1 MISNRWTSLK
11 RVPKLGLN
19 ESTGEITMA
28 TANPVSLYQDTN
40 LAGFLKVANNAPV
53 LSAEHEAR
61 LARKF
66 RDNEDVDA
74 ARELVVSQLRHVIHV
89 AKGFTGYGLPVSDL
103 IQEGNIGLMKAVK
116 NFDPERGIRLVS
128 YAVHWIKAEIYE
140 YVLKNWKI
148 VKVATTKAQ
157 RKLFF
162 NLRKSRKS
170 LSAMTEQETQDLAS
184 NLDVPVKTVREME
197 LRMTSSDVA
206 FDGID
211 SDDDDF
217 VTSPSGYLPDMRF
230 NPEELAMKTETSDN
244 NRNALYDAIADLD
257 DRSKDIL
264 QRRWL
269 SDKKATLHELAAEYN
284 ISAERIRQIEK
295 RAMQKMKGQLAA

>member
-1 MISNRWTSLK
+1 M
-11 RVPKLGLN
+11 
-19 ESTGEITMA
+19 
-28 TANPVSLYQDTN
+28 ANPVSLPQDTN
-40 LAGFLKVANNAPV
+40 LAGFLKVANSAPV
-53 LSAEHEAR
+53 LNAEQEAS

-66 RDNEDVDA
+66 RDDEDVYA
-74 ARELVVSQLRHVIHV
+74 ARDLVLSQLRNVIHV

-140 YVLKNWKI
+140 YVLKNWKM

-170 LSAMTEQETQDLAS
+170 LSAMTEQETQNLAS

-197 LRMTSSDVA
+197 IRMTSSDVA
-206 FDGID
+206 FDGVD

-217 VTSPSGYLPDMRF
+217 VTSPSGYLPDMRY
-230 NPEELAMKTETSDN
+230 NPEELVMKTETSDN
-244 NRNALYDAIADLD
+244 NRDALYNAIADLD
-257 DRSKDIL
+257 DRSKEIL
-264 QRRWL
+264 KRRWL
-269 SDKKATLHELAAEYN
+269 SDSKATLHELAAEYN
-284 ISAERIRQIEK
+284 VSAERIRQIEK
-295 RAMQKMKGQLAA
+295 RAMEKMKGQLAA

>member
-1 MISNRWTSLK
+1 MTKKPIAIY
-11 RVPKLGLN
+11 LN
-19 ESTGEITMA
+19 
-28 TANPVSLYQDTN
+28 QDSN
-40 LAGFLKVANNAPV
+40 LASFLQVANNAPV
-53 LSAEHEAR
+53 LTAEHEAT
-61 LARKF
+61 LARRF
-66 RDNEDVDA
+66 RDKQDVEA
-74 ARELVVSQLRHVIHV
+74 ARELVVSHLRHVIHV
-89 AKGFTGYGLPVSDL
+89 AKGFTGYGLPVADL

-170 LSAMTEQETQDLAS
+170 LNAMTEQETLDLAKK
-184 NLDVPVKTVREME
+184 LDVPVKTVRDME
-197 LRMTSSDVA
+197 QRMTSSDVA

-211 SDDDDF
+211 TDDDEF
-217 VTSPSGYLPDMRF
+217 SASPAGYLPDMRY
-230 NPEELAMKTETSDN
+230 NPEELTIAAQTTADN
-244 NRNALYDAIADLD
+244 HQSLKAAISELD
-257 DRSKDIL
+257 ERSRDIL

-269 SDKKATLHELAAEYN
+269 SEKKATLHELAGEYKV
-284 ISAERIRQIEK
+284 SAERIRQIEK
-295 RAMQKMKGQLAA
+295 RAMEKMKHQLIA

>member
-1 MISNRWTSLK
+1 MTKTKHALSL
-11 RVPKLGLN
+11 PQ
-19 ESTGEITMA
+19 E
-28 TANPVSLYQDTN
+28 PN

-53 LSAEHEAR
+53 LTAEQEAR
-61 LARKF
+61 LARQF
-66 RDNEDVDA
+66 RDDNNVDA

-89 AKGFTGYGLPVSDL
+89 AKGFTGYGLPVADL

-184 NLDVPVKTVREME
+184 NLDVPVKTVRDME
-197 LRMTSSDVA
+197 LRMTSTDVA
-206 FDGID
+206 FDGTD
-211 SDDDDF
+211 NDDDEF
-217 VTSPSGYLPDMRF
+217 STSPSAYLPDMRY
-230 NPEELAMKTETSDN
+230 NPEELVMKQQTSDDN
-244 NRNALYDAIADLD
+244 ESSLYAAIEDLD

-264 QRRWL
+264 RRRWL
-269 SDKKATLHELAAEYN
+269 SDEKATLHELAAEYN
-284 ISAERIRQIEK
+284 VSAERIRQIEK
-295 RAMQKMKGQLAA
+295 RAMQKMKGELAA

>member
-1 MISNRWTSLK
+1 MTKKPFAIS
-11 RVPKLGLN
+11 LN
-19 ESTGEITMA
+19 
-28 TANPVSLYQDTN
+28 QDSN

-53 LSAEHEAR
+53 LSKEQEAN
-61 LARKF
+61 LARRF
-66 RDNEDVDA
+66 RDDQDVDA
-74 ARELVVSQLRHVIHV
+74 ARDLVVSQLRHVIHV
-89 AKGFTGYGLPVSDL
+89 AKGFTGYGLPVADL

-140 YVLKNWKI
+140 YVLKNWKM

-170 LSAMTEQETQDLAS
+170 LNAMTETETLDLAER
-184 NLDVPVKTVREME
+184 LDVPVKTVREME
-197 LRMTSSDVA
+197 LRMTGTDIA
-206 FDGID
+206 FDGVD
-211 SDDDDF
+211 SDDDEF
-217 VTSPSGYLPDMRF
+217 STSPSGYLPDMRY
-230 NPEELAMKTETSDN
+230 NPEEQAIAAETSDN
-244 NRNALYDAIADLD
+244 NLSSLASAISELD

-269 SDKKATLHELAAEYN
+269 SEDKATLHELAGEYN
-284 ISAERIRQIEK
+284 VSAERIRQIEK
-295 RAMQKMKGQLAA
+295 RAMEKMKVQLAA

>member
-1 MISNRWTSLK
+1 MSN
-11 RVPKLGLN
+11 
-19 ESTGEITMA
+19 
-28 TANPVSLYQDTN
+28 TAHALTLPQDAN
-40 LAGFLKVANNAPV
+40 LSGFLKVANSAPV
-53 LSAEHEAR
+53 LSAEHEAQLSR
-61 LARKF
+61 QYHE
-66 RDNEDVDA
+66 NNDVNA
-74 ARELVVSQLRHVIHV
+74 ARELVLSQLRHVIHV

-116 NFDPERGIRLVS
+116 NFDPDRGIRLVS

-162 NLRKSRKS
+162 NLRKARKS
-170 LSAMTEQETQDLAS
+170 LSAMTEQETHDLAS

-197 LRMTSSDVA
+197 LRMTSSDVS
-206 FDGID
+206 FDGKD
-211 SDDDDF
+211 SDDDEF
-217 VTSPSGYLPDMRF
+217 STSPSAYLPDMRY
-230 NPEELAMKTETSDN
+230 NPEEVVSKTETSNN
-244 NRNALYDAIADLD
+244 NRTALYAAIEGLD

-269 SDKKATLHELAAEYN
+269 DDENKATLHDLAAEYGV
-284 ISAERIRQIEK
+284 SAERIRQIEK
-295 RAMQKMKGQLAA
+295 RAMEKMKGQLAA

>member
-1 MISNRWTSLK
+1 
-11 RVPKLGLN
+11 
-19 ESTGEITMA
+19 MA
-28 TANPVSLYQDTN
+28 TTKTAKPVSLPQDTN
-40 LAGFLKVANNAPV
+40 LASFLQVANSAPV
-53 LSAEHEAR
+53 LTAEHEAT
-61 LARKF
+61 LARRF
-66 RDNEDVDA
+66 RDDEDVDA
-74 ARELVVSQLRHVIHV
+74 ARQLVVSQLRHVIHV
-89 AKGFTGYGLPVSDL
+89 AKSFTGYGLPVADL

-162 NLRKSRKS
+162 NLRKSRKT
-170 LSAMTEQETQDLAS
+170 LNAMSEQETHDLAS

-197 LRMTSSDVA
+197 QRMTSNDVA
-206 FDGID
+206 FDGVD
-211 SDDDDF
+211 RDDDEF
-217 VTSPSGYLPDMRF
+217 TTSPSGYLPDMRY
-230 NPEELAMKTETSDN
+230 NPEELVMKNQNSDN
-244 NRNALYDAIADLD
+244 NRNALHAAIEDLD

-269 SDKKATLHELAAEYN
+269 SEKKATLHELAAEYGV
-284 ISAERIRQIEK
+284 SAERIRQIEK

>member
-1 MISNRWTSLK
+1 MTKKTFAIS
-11 RVPKLGLN
+11 LN
-19 ESTGEITMA
+19 A
-28 TANPVSLYQDTN
+28 DTN

-53 LSAEHEAR
+53 LSAEQEAR
-61 LARKF
+61 LARRF
-66 RDNEDVDA
+66 RDNDDVDA
-74 ARELVVSQLRHVIHV
+74 AKELVISQLRHVIHV
-89 AKGFTGYGLPVSDL
+89 AKGFTGYGLPVADL

-128 YAVHWIKAEIYE
+128 YAVHWVKAEIYE

-162 NLRKSRKS
+162 NLRKTRKS
-170 LSAMTEQETQDLAS
+170 LSAMTEQETHDLAD

-206 FDGID
+206 FDGVD
-211 SDDDDF
+211 SDDDEF
-217 VTSPSGYLPDMRF
+217 TTSPSGYLPDMRY
-230 NPEELAMKTETSDN
+230 NPEELAMKTQTSNN
-244 NRNALYDAIADLD
+244 NRESLAEAIATLD
-257 DRSKDIL
+257 DRSRDIL

-269 SDKKATLHELAAEYN
+269 SDGKATLHELADEYGV
-284 ISAERIRQIEK
+284 SAERIRQIEK
-295 RAMQKMKGQLAA
+295 RAMEKMKTQLVA

>member
-1 MISNRWTSLK
+1 MTTTKSAISL
-11 RVPKLGLN
+11 P
-19 ESTGEITMA
+19 
-28 TANPVSLYQDTN
+28 QDSN
-40 LAGFLKVANNAPV
+40 LAGFLRVANSAPV

-61 LARKF
+61 LARQF
-66 RDNEDVDA
+66 RDKNDVDA
-74 ARELVVSQLRHVIHV
+74 ARELVVS
-89 AKGFTGYGLPVSDL
+89 LPVAEL
-103 IQEGNIGLMKAVK
+103 VQEGNIGLMKAVK

-162 NLRKSRKS
+162 NLRKSRKT
-170 LSAMTEQETQDLAS
+170 LSALSEQETNSLAE

-206 FDGID
+206 FDGMD

-217 VTSPSGYLPDMRF
+217 NVSPSSYLPDMRY
-230 NPEELAMKTETSDN
+230 NPEELVMKAQTSDV
-244 NRNALYDAIADLD
+244 NRSALASAIADLD
-257 DRSKDIL
+257 ERSQDIL

-269 SDKKATLHELAAEYN
+269 SESKSTLHELADEYN
-284 ISAERIRQIEK
+284 VSAERIRQIEK
-295 RAMQKMKGQLAA
+295 RAMEKMKVHLAA

>member
-1 MISNRWTSLK
+1 
-11 RVPKLGLN
+11 
-19 ESTGEITMA
+19 MA

>member
-1 MISNRWTSLK
+1 MSN
-11 RVPKLGLN
+11 
-19 ESTGEITMA
+19 
-28 TANPVSLYQDTN
+28 TANALTLPQDAN
-40 LAGFLKVANNAPV
+40 LAGFLKVANSAPV
-53 LSAEHEAR
+53 LSAEHEAQ
-61 LARKF
+61 LARRY
-66 RDNEDVDA
+66 RDENDVEA
-74 ARELVVSQLRHVIHV
+74 ARELVLSQLRHVIHV

-148 VKVATTKAQ
+148 VKVATTKSQ

-162 NLRKSRKS
+162 NLRKARKS
-170 LSAMTEQETQDLAS
+170 LNAMSEQETQDLAS

-197 LRMTSSDVA
+197 QRMTSTDVA
-206 FDGID
+206 FDGRD
-211 SDDDDF
+211 SDDDEF
-217 VTSPSGYLPDMRF
+217 TTSPSAYLPDMRY
-230 NPEELAMKTETSDN
+230 NPEELVSKAQTGDN
-244 NRNALYDAIADLD
+244 NRDALYKAIEGLD

-269 SDKKATLHELAAEYN
+269 NDSKATLHDLAAEYGV
-284 ISAERIRQIEK
+284 SAERIRQIEK
-295 RAMQKMKGQLAA
+295 RAMEKMKGQLIA